1 MILPLAQPAIASRTP
16 GLGRD
21 EVEVPRCP
29 EYEGMHAGHQTRHR
43 ADLGA
48 PGGRGRAMPTTVMT
62 SEGESSHPSARPSTI
77 ASEQLHPRPRLEV
90 PTQPLQQVADE
101 AALVS
106 TTQGR
111 PPLALVLPHV
121 APKCLQQLLA
131 LHPEFHAPQLCVQRL
146 LLGRRHA

>member
-48 PGGRGRAMPTTVMT
+48 PGGRGRARVP
-62 SEGESSHPSARPSTI
+62 I
-77 ASEQLHPRPRLEV
+77 PRPDL
-90 PTQPLQQVADE
+90 
-101 AALVS
+101 
-106 TTQGR
+106 
-111 PPLALVLPHV
+111 
-121 APKCLQQLLA
+121 
-131 LHPEFHAPQLCVQRL
+131 QRL
-146 LLGRRHA
+146 PVSSAIRGQDLKSLRSPSSRSQMKLLLSAPRKAAHHWLSYCRTWRRNVCSNFLPFIQSSTLRSCVCNACFLDVVTLD